1 MVPAKA
7 IGVVGQI
14 SHYDSLIKMLPLL
27 LDQPVVN
34 WDLPPDQPY
43 REKQIRTWILQR
55 FVSSYDEM
63 TDLSLSLRTSLASR
77 FRLRAAEPITI
88 QGSEDTTRKF
98 LWKLGDGSL
107 IESVLIP
114 ATLSKTGTRSARLTI
129 CVSSQV
135 GCAYGCRFCASGL
148 DGWRR
153 NLTAAEIIGQVLE
166 AARIAGRR
174 ADNLVF
180 MGMGEPLANLPNLLS
195 ALDLLIS
202 PANIGMGARHVTIS
216 TSGLAP
222 QIEELA
228 HHPFPFRLAL
238 SLHAAS
244 DEVRDKIM
252 PVNKRY
258 PMERLLAACDIFIAA
273 RKKLIFFEYIL
284 LAGINDS
291 PEQAR
296 LLAQHAKR
304 LHAKVNLIPYNKVE
318 GLPYERP
325 TEDAIHL
332 FCRTLLAAGVRA
344 TVRREKG
351 HDIDAACGQLRLQ
364 KMQED
369 KKT

>member
-1 MVPAKA
+1 ME
-7 IGVVGQI
+7 
-14 SHYDSLIKMLPLL
+14 MLPLL
-27 LDQPVVN
+27 LDQPVAN

-43 REKQIRTWILQR
+43 REKQIRTWVLQR

-63 TDLSLSLRTSLASR
+63 TDLSLPLRTSLASR
-77 FRLRAAEPITI
+77 FRLRAAEPVTI

-98 LWKLGDGSL
+98 LWKLGDGSF

-114 ATLSKTGTRSARLTI
+114 ATPGKEGNRSTRLTL

-135 GCAYGCRFCASGL
+135 GCAYGCRFCASGI

-166 AARIAGRR
+166 ASRIAGRR
-174 ADNLVF
+174 PDNLVF
-180 MGMGEPLANLPNLLS
+180 MGMGEPLANLPNLLP

-202 PANIGMGARHVTIS
+202 PANVGMGARHVTIS

-228 HHPFPFRLAL
+228 YHPLQFRLAL

-244 DEVRDKIM
+244 DAIRDQIM

-258 PMERLLAACDIFIAA
+258 PLDRLLEACDVFVRA
-273 RKKLIFFEYIL
+273 KKKQIFFEYIL

-291 PEQAR
+291 PEQAT
-296 LLAQHAKR
+296 LLAQHARR
-304 LHAKVNLIPYNKVE
+304 LFAKVNLIPYNKVE

-325 TEDAIHL
+325 SEDAINL
-332 FCRTLLAAGVRA
+332 FCRTLLKAGVRA

-351 HDIDAACGQLRLQ
+351 HDIDAACGQLRLREEMKQ
-364 KMQED
+364 SQPA
-369 KKT
+369 

>member
-1 MVPAKA
+1 
-7 IGVVGQI
+7 
-14 SHYDSLIKMLPLL
+14 MLPLL
-27 LDQPVVN
+27 LDQPVAA
-34 WDLPPDQPY
+34 WGLPSDQPY
-43 REKQIRTWILQR
+43 REKQIRTWVLQR
-55 FVSSYDEM
+55 FVSSYEEM
-63 TDLSLSLRTSLASR
+63 TDLSVPLRSSLASR
-77 FRLRAAEPITI
+77 FRLRAAEPVTI

-98 LWKLGDGSL
+98 LWKLGDGSMV
-107 IESVLIP
+107 ESVLIP
-114 ATLSKTGTRSARLTI
+114 ATPGIQGSRSSRLTL

-135 GCAYGCRFCASGL
+135 GCAYGCRFCASGI

-166 AARIAGRR
+166 ASRVAGRR
-174 ADNLVF
+174 PDNLVF

-195 ALDLLIS
+195 ALELLIS
-202 PANIGMGARHVTIS
+202 PHGVGMGARHVTIS

-228 HHPFPFRLAL
+228 RHPLQFHLAL

-244 DEVRDKIM
+244 DEIRDKIM

-258 PMERLLAACDIFIAA
+258 PLDRLLAACDTFVRT
-273 RKKLIFFEYIL
+273 RKKQIFFEYIL

-296 LLAQHAKR
+296 LLAQHARR
-304 LHAKVNLIPYNKVE
+304 LHSKVNLIPYNKVE

-325 TEDAIHL
+325 SEEAIHL

-351 HDIDAACGQLRLQ
+351 HDIDAACGQLRLREER
-364 KMQED
+364 KNTGTPTPSAFNGIE
-369 KKT
+369 TPPAG

>member
-1 MVPAKA
+1 MP
-7 IGVVGQI
+7 
-14 SHYDSLIKMLPLL
+14 LLPLL
-27 LDQPVVN
+27 LDTPVAEWN
-34 WDLPPDQPY
+34 LPPDQPW
-43 REKQIRTWILQR
+43 REKQIRAWILQR

-63 TDLSLSLRTSLASR
+63 TDLSAPQRSSLASR
-77 FRLRAAEPITI
+77 FRLRAAEPARI

-98 LWKLGDGSL
+98 LWKLGDSSFV
-107 IESVLIP
+107 ESVLIP
-114 ATLSKTGTRSARLTI
+114 ANLGKSGNRSTRLTL

-153 NLTAAEIIGQVLE
+153 NLTAAEIVGQVLE

-174 ADNLVF
+174 PDNVVF

-195 ALDLLIS
+195 AIDLLIS
-202 PANIGMGARHVTIS
+202 PAGIGMGARHVTIS

-228 HHPFPFRLAL
+228 HHPLQFRLAL

-244 DEVRDKIM
+244 DEIRDKIM
-252 PVNKRY
+252 PVNRRY
-258 PMERLLAACDIFIAA
+258 PLDQLLAACDTFIQA
-273 RKKLIFFEYIL
+273 RKKMIFFEYIL
-284 LAGINDS
+284 LAGINDT

-325 TEDAIHL
+325 EEDAIHL
-332 FCRTLLAAGVRA
+332 FCRTLLHAGVRA

-351 HDIDAACGQLRLQ
+351 NDIDAACGQLRLR
-364 KMQED
+364 EE
-369 KKT
+369 KTAPPAIRIES